1 MRVEPDCW
9 RCARRNDSVQVVWPT
24 VVRDAKICVI
34 GEYPGFAEDKAGVTF
49 CGRSGGVLRDAIRK
63 VGADPAKDVSYANA
77 VLCFGGRNKTK
88 VKRKQVEACS
98 RHMWRAIRAAYTA
111 GTRVFVCAGAAAC
124 EAVMG
129 HEVKVSQVNGDRM
142 IAKPPMSVWNA
153 VALEDFCY
161 DRDITLPMGHDGIPP
176 ALIEDSGFVSS
187 AFMQR
192 VVEHGFAY
200 EEPPDLQVVPTYNPN
215 YFIQSGVGE
224 EYKMEKALRSA
235 CYWADGKEPEKHE
248 KDYKAIFDADEA
260 IQYIDSIIDL
270 YANGL
275 IEFFALDYETVGP
288 PENMVKGALN
298 PFLPGGR
305 ILTINLSH
313 TAHFARVIYLTHPAS
328 TMTVAEQAVVAKKT
342 CGLLEKVPVAGANI
356 RFDLHWSRYKLG
368 ARKWTIAHD
377 TQLMNY
383 AVFLGLGSNDL
394 KTLVAAHI
402 EGDAD
407 YESDLKE
414 FLNALPK
421 EERHYANIPEDKMTL
436 YGSHDVD
443 VIHQLVPILTDQL
456 KDNNQYE
463 QYQLFLLHPYPAFIE
478 MEQNGAFIHNEMVS
492 ELLVEYTRRVEEP
505 MERFKTD
512 PEFAAYWNKWMMYK
526 IKLAQEKRAAYKS
539 ERHKKKKIQPKELDI
554 NFGSAQQVAVLLFSI
569 AGLPTWGDK
578 GQKTKKLE
586 KIFPN
591 GIPTTKDEAL
601 ENIRE
606 LVVDQDGPAVKL
618 LDLVMEHRTDS
629 KILSTYLKKAYENC
643 PVPHEKPDWWDTRH
657 TLNDPRRYEA
667 ELYDIGAQSAS
678 FNLTTTRTG
687 RTSSDGPNIQQ
698 VTKKMRRMYV
708 PRPVP
713 PEDELRAMGLDPKL
727 NTRRLI
733 ANFDVGQAELRM
745 LAVACQDP
753 TMLAILSDPKRDIH
767 REIAAVAYNKP
778 ISAITSTERTS
789 VKRIVFGCVPMDTMA
804 LTRDGWKTYDEIEE
818 GDLVLGYRGGET
830 VWTPVRYKVK
840 YADAPL
846 VRMSH
851 GNGFEATVTPNH
863 RWVGDVRRRS
873 GENRGCEPCI
883 FQTDSITSEH
893 RIFTSAPTVSS
904 RVLEITANEAALIGW
919 LYTDGG
925 VKWSPLTRR
934 ASQGSD
940 GRRRKADAKI
950 YQTKKKWIPD
960 IERMLASIPHVA
972 YPERNTGQRVW
983 QVRSKYMRELWKRA
997 RLHDI
1002 TLLQFVTF
1010 LDAQQ
1015 RQAFLDAAW
1024 MAEGHQRSGGYRQG
1038 SSKVITQNEGEVLEA
1053 LRVAVLM
1060 EGYRPTTSKGSE
1072 YNGNVCKK
1080 LNYSKPLVTGQ
1091 RLKIEPVDGL
1101 HPVWCI
1107 KTDCETWVMRQGDQ
1121 IMLTGNTAYGRSA
1134 RAVAAQLKIP
1144 LDEAES
1150 IQAALFAM
1158 MPGAKGWINDRHLE
1172 VDMSGVVVT
1181 PTGRSRNLSMH
1192 QNAGER
1198 HRRAVNTP
1206 VQGGASDLTLWAT
1219 GWIHKWMQE
1228 NKVNSILWNFVHDSI
1243 DLDVYPQ
1250 EAEMLMR
1257 VCRHY
1262 FSVATPKQFPWYN
1275 VPLVLEFEFGTD
1287 WEKQVACEYVDD
1299 TREIKFEGK
1308 PDRVTNVFRT
1318 FKPLLT
1324 DIVLDPEW
1332 TMKAG
1337 RKNKDGDAAPADV
1350 WVSARFY

>member
-9 RCARRNDSVQVVWPT
+9 RCERRNDSVQVVWPT
-24 VVRDAKICVI
+24 IVRDAKICVI
-34 GEYPGFAEDKAGVTF
+34 GEYPGFSEDKAGVTF
-49 CGRSGGVLRDAIRK
+49 CGRPGGMLREAIAK
-63 VGADPAKDVSYANA
+63 VGMDPAKDVSYANA
-77 VLCFGGRNKTK
+77 VFCFGGRKKTK
-88 VKRKQVEACS
+88 VKRQQVEACS
-98 RHMWRAIRAAYTA
+98 RHMWRAIRAAYMA
-111 GTRVFVCAGAAAC
+111 GTRVFVCAGATAC

-129 HEVKVSQVNGDRM
+129 HEVKVSQVNGDRT
-142 IAKPPMSVWNA
+142 IAKPPMSAWNA

-161 DRDITLPMGHDGIPP
+161 DRDITLPMEHDGIPP

-192 VVEHGFAY
+192 MVETGFAY

-235 CYWADGKEPEKHE
+235 YYWAEDKEPEKHE
-248 KDYKAIFDADEA
+248 KNYKAIFDADEA
-260 IQYIDSIIDL
+260 IQYIDSIIDR
-270 YANGL
+270 YENGV

-313 TAHFARVIYLTHPAS
+313 MAHFARVIYLTHPAS
-328 TMTVAEQAVVAKKT
+328 TMTVSEQAAVAKKMRE
-342 CGLLEKVPVAGANI
+342 LLEKVPVAGANI

-383 AVFLGLGSNDL
+383 AVFLGLRPNDL
-394 KTLVAAHI
+394 KTLVSAHI

-407 YESDLKE
+407 YEADLKE
-414 FLNALPK
+414 FLNALPR

-456 KDNNQYE
+456 KDHNQYE
-463 QYQLFLLHPYPAFIE
+463 QYQLFLIHPYPAFIE

-505 MERFKTD
+505 AERFKTD

-606 LVVDQDGPAVKL
+606 LVADQDGPAVKL

-678 FNLTTTRTG
+678 FNLTSTRTG

-713 PEDELRAMGLDPKL
+713 PEDELLAMGLDPKL

-753 TMLAILSDPKRDIH
+753 TMLAIMSDPKRDIH

-789 VKRIVFGCVPMDTMA
+789 VKRIVFG
-804 LTRDGWKTYDEIEE
+804 
-818 GDLVLGYRGGET
+818 
-830 VWTPVRYKVK
+830 
-840 YADAPL
+840 
-846 VRMSH
+846 
-851 GNGFEATVTPNH
+851 
-863 RWVGDVRRRS
+863 
-873 GENRGCEPCI
+873 
-883 FQTDSITSEH
+883 
-893 RIFTSAPTVSS
+893 
-904 RVLEITANEAALIGW
+904 
-919 LYTDGG
+919 
-925 VKWSPLTRR
+925 
-934 ASQGSD
+934 
-940 GRRRKADAKI
+940 
-950 YQTKKKWIPD
+950 
-960 IERMLASIPHVA
+960 
-972 YPERNTGQRVW
+972 
-983 QVRSKYMRELWKRA
+983 
-997 RLHDI
+997 
-1002 TLLQFVTF
+1002 
-1010 LDAQQ
+1010 
-1015 RQAFLDAAW
+1015 
-1024 MAEGHQRSGGYRQG
+1024 
-1038 SSKVITQNEGEVLEA
+1038 
-1053 LRVAVLM
+1053 
-1060 EGYRPTTSKGSE
+1060 
-1072 YNGNVCKK
+1072 
-1080 LNYSKPLVTGQ
+1080 
-1091 RLKIEPVDGL
+1091 
-1101 HPVWCI
+1101 
-1107 KTDCETWVMRQGDQ
+1107 
-1121 IMLTGNTAYGRSA
+1121 TAYGRSA

-1144 LDEAES
+1144 IEEAES
-1150 IQAALFAM
+1150 IQTALFAM

-1172 VDMSGVVVT
+1172 ADMSGEVVT
-1181 PTGRSRNLSMH
+1181 PTGRVRNLSMH
-1192 QNAGER
+1192 QNSGER

-1206 VQGGASDLTLWAT
+1206 IQGGASDLTLWAT

-1243 DLDVYPQ
+1243 NFDVYPQ

-1262 FSVATPKQFPWYN
+1262 FSVATPQQFPWYN

-1299 TREIKFEGK
+1299 TREVKFEGK

-1332 TMKAG
+1332 TKKAG
-1337 RKNKDGDAAPADV
+1337 RKDKDGLADPADV
-1350 WVSARFY
+1350 WVSAKFY